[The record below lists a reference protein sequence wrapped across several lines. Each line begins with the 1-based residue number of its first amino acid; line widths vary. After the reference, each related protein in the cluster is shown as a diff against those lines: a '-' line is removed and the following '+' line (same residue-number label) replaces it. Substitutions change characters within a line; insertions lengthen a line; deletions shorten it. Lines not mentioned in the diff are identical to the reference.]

1 MRRRNR
7 ERGQGPLAAFHCRL
21 PFRAT
26 GFLEGSPELSWLSF
40 SYRDATWPAARAR
53 ALFSLSGHAPG
64 QYGSR
69 KVQRAQRTGGWPPG
83 DWKPWI
89 DAPAWGRAPERLPL
103 GAVAA
108 AALAV
113 VVRHLVLE
121 LKRVGL
127 ASPAHHGT

>member
-1 MRRRNR
+1 MTTSKVPRTTTGTRSPNVRRSGAIEN
-7 ERGQGPLAAFHCRL
+7 F
-21 PFRAT
+21 
-26 GFLEGSPELSWLSF
+26 
-40 SYRDATWPAARAR
+40 AARAR